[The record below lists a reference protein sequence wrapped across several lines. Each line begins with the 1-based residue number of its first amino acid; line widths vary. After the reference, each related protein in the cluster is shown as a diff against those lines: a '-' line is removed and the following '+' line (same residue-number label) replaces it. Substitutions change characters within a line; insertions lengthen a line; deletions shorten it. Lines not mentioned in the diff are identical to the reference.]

1 MIKHIKEL
9 ARWAVRRVV
18 SARLRWLSLNE
29 RQAEYWAEYMKR
41 WPAFF
46 ADQPFVVKR
55 SLGPG
60 FSMRLGLVDVIERNL
75 VVHGQWDEHVTRALM
90 DAVGP
95 GATVVDVGANIGY
108 FSLLAASCVGHT
120 GQVLSIEPT
129 QRNLGRLC
137 DHLWLNQCSQV
148 AVLSVAAGR
157 RTDWANINFPT
168 YNNAGAATLRP
179 MSTVQ
184 SQRAMV
190 VALDDVFERY
200 GLVPDFIKIDV
211 EGFELEA
218 LLGMERTLRD
228 HGPVVV
234 CELTDEFLREVG
246 QSATDLVR
254 FMEGLGYECRSIMA
268 DAHGQA
274 GTVFSAASGNVPND
288 QVDVVFRR
296 PDVAALAG

>member
-1 MIKHIKEL
+1 MIRQIK
-9 ARWAVRRVV
+9 AMVRGAVRRVV
-18 SARLRWLSLNE
+18 SARLRWLPLSE
-29 RQAEYWAEYMKR
+29 QQADDWADFIRR
-41 WPAFF
+41 WPAIFS
-46 ADQPFVVKR
+46 DQPFMVKR
-55 SLGPG
+55 TLGPG
-60 FSMRLGLVDVIERNL
+60 FSMKLGLVDVIERNL
-75 VVHGQWDEHVTRALM
+75 LVHGQWDESVARVLM

-108 FSLLAASCVGHT
+108 FSLLAASRVGPA

-137 DHLWLNQCSQV
+137 EHLWMNQCSQV

-157 RTDWANINFPT
+157 RTDWASINFPT

-190 VALDDVFERY
+190 VALDDVFERH

-218 LLGMERTLRD
+218 LRGMERTLQG

-234 CELTDEFLREVG
+234 CELTDAFLREVG
-246 QSATDLVR
+246 QSATELVQ
-254 FMEGLGYECRSIMA
+254 FMEGLGYACLSIM
-268 DAHGQA
+268 DGRHGPV
-274 GTVFSAASGNVPND
+274 GTLFSAAAGNVPED

-296 PDVAALAG
+296 RDAAVLAG